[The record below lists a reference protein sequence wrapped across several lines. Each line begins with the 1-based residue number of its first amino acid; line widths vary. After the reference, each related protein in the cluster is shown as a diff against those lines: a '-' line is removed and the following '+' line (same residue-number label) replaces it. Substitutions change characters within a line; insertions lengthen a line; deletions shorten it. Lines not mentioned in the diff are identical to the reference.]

1 MSAGRPELSEDE
13 TLQVV
18 LRRLTGVR
26 RSGEAYSAR
35 CPAHS
40 DQHASLSV
48 ALGNNGHILYH
59 CFAGCTDEAIRA
71 AVGPPP
77 DGGQPDDRP
86 RPKRAPIR
94 QHVYKGPDGLPV
106 AVKLRWRGRGARF
119 SWELPDG
126 TSGLN
131 GLDPGLYRR
140 PEVDAA
146 VRAGGVVWLVEG
158 EHDADTLVAVGL
170 TATTAPHGAGT
181 WRPAYTAVLAGAT
194 VVVLADR
201 DPKGVEYARAVT
213 AELTGAGCIV
223 TTLVPPSTAKDVTEL
238 IEAGGSVDDLET
250 LTDDIDLDTPKV
262 RLTRDGRPA
271 FAQIPGHWVGLLDPY
286 CMKLAVLLDFEQGS
300 SGLPMAGRNK
310 VAKLLGWSRGQT
322 DEHLGHLG
330 AAEIVSI
337 EKYGR
342 KRAVYRIHNPSRQQT
357 GPTTSGPSRVPPLD
371 RHTVHPAATS
381 GPSQEPLPSS
391 SGLKKFSSDFVR
403 LSIPEMKSVE
413 DKSLNLLLEAF
424 PNAEAIAEDD
434 PAPVTAELEASK
446 AAAMDRIARLTIV
459 SSEESSNV
467 VQLDPCCAADK
478 AKRGQSR
485 ATDDERRDLARALSA
500 AGLDND
506 DTLALCE
513 QVTGRAVRSRKGL
526 SSDETRAVL
535 AALETWAER

>member
-18 LRRLTGVR
+18 LDRLAGVR
-26 RSGEAYSAR
+26 RSGGAYSAH

-40 DQHASLSV
+40 DQHPSLRV
-48 ALGNNGHILYH
+48 TLGNNGHVLFH

-71 AVGPPP
+71 ALGPPP

-94 QHVYKGPDGLPV
+94 QHVYEGSDGLPV

-119 SWELPDG
+119 SWELSDG

-201 DPKGVEYARAVT
+201 DRKGVEYAREVT
-213 AELTGAGCIV
+213 AELAAAGCTV

-271 FAQIPGHWVGLLDPY
+271 FAQIPGHWVGLLDPW
-286 CMKLAVLLDFEQGS
+286 CMTLAVFLDFEQGDA
-300 SGLPMAGRNK
+300 GEPMSGRNNL
-310 VAKLLGWSRGQT
+310 ARKLRWSREQT
-322 DEHLGHLG
+322 DDHLGHLD
-330 AAEIVSI
+330 AARIITI
-337 EKYGR
+337 ERRGQKQARYP
-342 KRAVYRIHNPSRQQT
+342 VNNPSRRSAT
-357 GPTTSGPSRVPPLD
+357 KTCGPSQEPPAD
-371 RHTVHPAATS
+371 RHTVHLAATC

-391 SGLKKFSSDFVR
+391 SGLKTFSSDFGRVNM
-403 LSIPEMKSVE
+403 PEPKRV
-413 DKSLNLLLEAF
+413 
-424 PNAEAIAEDD
+424 
-434 PAPVTAELEASK
+434 
-446 AAAMDRIARLTIV
+446 AR
-459 SSEESSNV
+459 S
-467 VQLDPCCAADK
+467 
-478 AKRGQSR
+478 QSP
-485 ATDDERRDLARALSA
+485 ERRAEVDSLTACPDCGIGKPCA
-500 AGLDND
+500 
-506 DTLALCE
+506 C
-513 QVTGRAVRSRKGL
+513 
-526 SSDETRAVL
+526 VL
-535 AALETWAER
+535 